1 MRAYI
6 LQRLVIMVPLV
17 VGVTIINFAFFNLAP
32 GDPLDRIYFSNLET
46 AQSEMP
52 GQRERLRK
60 LYGLD
65 KPMPVRYLIWLRE
78 LAQGN
83 LGRSMVYTRPVMELI
98 LERLPATLELTVTAL
113 VLSTVVGVLF
123 GVVSALRQYS
133 ILDYGLTAGALFGIS
148 IPTFFFGLIM
158 LYVFA
163 FVFPIFPAFGMASVL
178 GEFSILDNLHHL
190 ALPALVLSLDG
201 TAGISRYTRTAMLEV
216 LSADFVRTARAK
228 GLAERTV
235 NARHAFRNALLPL
248 LTITTLHLP
257 GLFGGVFVIETVF
270 SWPGMGQFGID
281 SVRNLDYQVL
291 MGVTL
296 IATIL
301 VILANLLADILYA
314 AVDPRIRVA
323 D

>member
-83 LGRSMVYTRPVMELI
+83 LGRSMVYTRPVLELVV
-98 LERLPATLELTVTAL
+98 ERLPATLELTVTAL

-133 ILDYGLTAGALFGIS
+133 FLDYFLTAGALFGIS

-228 GLAERTV
+228 GITENMVLI
-235 NARHAFRNALLPL
+235 RHALRNASLPIITVIGLGVAALLSGAVV
-248 LTITTLHLP
+248 TES
-257 GLFGGVFVIETVF
+257 VFAI
-270 SWPGMGQFGID
+270 PGMGRLAVDAIVARDYPVIQGLIIVLATLYVFI
-281 SVRNLDYQVL
+281 NL
-291 MGVTL
+291 GV
-296 IATIL
+296 
-301 VILANLLADILYA
+301 DITYA
-314 AVDPRIRVA
+314 YLDPRIRY
-323 D
+323 

>member
-6 LQRLVIMVPLV
+6 LQRLVIMVPLA

-32 GDPLDRIYFSNLET
+32 GDPLDRIYFSDIET
-46 AQSEMP
+46 AQSETP

-133 ILDYGLTAGALFGIS
+133 FLDYFLTAGALFGIS

-158 LYVFA
+158 LWVFA
-163 FVFPIFPAFGMASVL
+163 LVIPIFPAFGMSSEL
-178 GEFSILDNLHHL
+178 GEFSLLDNLHHL

-201 TAGISRYTRTAMLEV
+201 TAGTSRYTRTAMLEV
-216 LSADFVRTARAK
+216 LSADYVRTAQAK
-228 GLAERTV
+228 GLSELV
-235 NARHAFRNALLPL
+235 VIGRHAFRNALVPL

-270 SWPGMGQFGID
+270 SWPGMGRM
-281 SVRNLDYQVL
+281 SLDAIHARDYPVL
-291 MGVTL
+291 MGLTFIGATL
-296 IATIL
+296 VL
-301 VILANLLADILYA
+301 LANLIADILYA
-314 AVDPRIRVA
+314 YVDPRIRQP
-323 D
+323 